1 MNNQIPKDVWSFGKK
16 IHGIIII
23 NKVLD
28 SQLNK
33 RTSGL
38 VVE

>member
-1 MNNQIPKDVWSFGKK
+1 MSEVLEKRFMMLLSL
-16 IHGIIII
+16 
-23 NKVLD
+23 KVLD